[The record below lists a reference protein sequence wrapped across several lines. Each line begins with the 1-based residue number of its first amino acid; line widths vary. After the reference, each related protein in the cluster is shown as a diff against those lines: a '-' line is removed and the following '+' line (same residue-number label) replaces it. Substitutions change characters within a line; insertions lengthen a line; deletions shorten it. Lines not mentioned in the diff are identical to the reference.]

1 MCGRDCF
8 KLESYGLLTSW
19 LPASHPAPLYTA
31 AVAQTIAPITQLSE
45 LASPHDEPEVNV
57 VGHKRAKA
65 PQPCGNYGRRVL
77 YGRPSIGHG
86 PSSSVL
92 SMRQDDRTKRGMK
105 QRFDRKHRVK
115 RPTLMTSDWVRI
127 MRPHQSHKMLL
138 FWSAPQKTAPSG
150 MLAG

>member
-1 MCGRDCF
+1 LDSMR
-8 KLESYGLLTSW
+8 LPLL
-19 LPASHPAPLYTA
+19 LDMAASRSLLNKSTVWRLFP
-31 AVAQTIAPITQLSE
+31 QTDDT
-45 LASPHDEPEVNV
+45 D
-57 VGHKRAKA
+57 
-65 PQPCGNYGRRVL
+65 GRRVL

-92 SMRQDDRTKRGMK
+92 SMRQDDRAKRGMK

-138 FWSAPQKTAPSG
+138 FWSAPQKTPPIG
-150 MLAG
+150 MLPG